1 MQRFKVQRWGSLSSF
16 SYSTRTKSGNENEN
30 ERRDKMSVNVATNTL
45 GKKPIWGIHSLTLIV
60 PWFYIESRILIWHYC
75 GIDVGSASRWQFHL
89 NLYPC
94 IVFAVMHHFRNGG
107 KSKTRVVARC
117 FSKAQERPAK
127 TISSQAVS
135 KNRKVYTPETSGM
148 KGTSGNITALFNN
161 TRTPKLKAQPTN
173 AFSLPSIK
181 CSEGPPSLRHC
192 RTLIVAWTVHND
204 LITARS
210 AAVESWEEPA
220 SIWLTV
226 AKNAFVG
233 WALNFSPRVIER
245 RSKNMLTLNSSVIR
259 YLGEGMLH

>member
-30 ERRDKMSVNVATNTL
+30 ERRDKMSVDVATNTL

-60 PWFYIESRILIWHYC
+60 PWFYIESCILIWHYC
-75 GIDVGSASRWQFHL
+75 GIDVGCASRWQFHL
-89 NLYPC
+89 NLYPY
-94 IVFAVMHHFRNGG
+94 IVFAVMHHFRNEG

-148 KGTSGNITALFNN
+148 KGTSGNITALFSN
-161 TRTPKLKAQPTN
+161 TRTSKLKAQPTN

-181 CSEGPPSLRHC
+181 CSEGPPSLRLLPNPDHC
-192 RTLIVAWTVHND
+192 LNCAQRCDYSARGSSRKLGGTSEHLID
-204 LITARS
+204 GSEKRICRLS
-210 AAVESWEEPA
+210 FE
-220 SIWLTV
+220 
-226 AKNAFVG
+226 F
-233 WALNFSPRVIER
+233 
-245 RSKNMLTLNSSVIR
+245 
-259 YLGEGMLH
+259 